1 MLKRA
6 YNGLRRRSY
15 RMAINAYSVLSNFR
29 YFWFSDEAHV
39 RVDRGGRLIICR
51 LDEFDEFAFEHGDVL
66 TLRSNTPAVMTPPD
80 GSFHI
85 LAGPARP
92 ICIPPQMQFCQ
103 FQNYR
108 LPVHLLNLTGGGV
121 DMLGAIGEK
130 HVSNYEKFMGLA
142 KGCTV
147 LEIGCGIGRDAFQL
161 VSRQPP
167 IGRYIGIDV
176 TRDSILWCQKNIT
189 TRYPNFVFHHF
200 DARHEL
206 YNPLGSRTSM
216 DFQLPAED
224 GSIDRIFLGSVFT
237 HLFEEE
243 ITHYMREI
251 RRVLRPGGLA
261 YATFFLYSE
270 EIIEAARRTK
280 RSPNGLIFEHAYAD
294 GCYIS
299 DASYPTGSVA
309 FTDEAIQRMMAKANL
324 KLARPYLPGWWSGCF
339 EEAEDGQEV
348 AILTPDLSLPSINST
363 APAASA
369 V

>member
-6 YNGLRRRSY
+6 YSGLRRSY
-15 RMAINAYSVLSNFR
+15 RVARHAYSVMTNPRELWSA
-29 YFWFSDEAHV
+29 DEAHV
-39 RVDRGGRLIICR
+39 RVDRGDRQIICKLR
-51 LDEFDEFAFEHGDVL
+51 EFDKFPFEHGDIL
-66 TLRSNTPAVMTPPD
+66 TLSSTTSAAMTPD

-92 ICIPPQMQFCQ
+92 IRIPARMEFCQ
-103 FQNYR
+103 FQDYR
-108 LPVHLLNLTGGGV
+108 LPVHLLILTGGGV

-130 HVSNYEKFMGLA
+130 HVSNYAQFMGLA
-142 KGCTV
+142 EGCTA

-161 VSRQPP
+161 VNRQPP

-189 TRYPNFVFHHF
+189 TRYPNFVFHHL
-200 DARHEL
+200 DAKHEL
-206 YNPLGSRTSM
+206 YNPLGSKTSM
-216 DFQLPAED
+216 DFQLPAKD
-224 GSIDRIFLGSVFT
+224 GSVDRIFLGSVFT

-243 ITHYMREI
+243 ITHYMKEI
-251 RRVLRPGGLA
+251 RRVLRPDGLA

-280 RSPNGLIFEHAYAD
+280 RSPNGLMFEHAYGD

-299 DASYPTGSVA
+299 DAAYPTGSVA
-309 FTDEAIQRMMAKANL
+309 FTDQAIHRMMANANL
-324 KLARPYLPGWWSGCF
+324 KLARPYLPGWWSGFF

-348 AILTPDLSLPSINST
+348 AILTPDLPVS
-363 APAASA
+363 AADKFVKA
-369 V
+369 VGPE